1 MVTCPHLCPICRG
14 YWSVIV
20 PSWLAWLSTSSCRE
34 SCFYCS
40 AGPCFNPSTCQDG
53 ICHICTEQGKTNPKV
68 CEKCYGNKNNKRKSR
83 KWEPGLWGLTFAIG
97 HWRKCVS
104 SALPS
109 GIFPAS
115 FTTFFSSALSVLCC
129 IYRNSLPLPPMLPD
143 IGSSLA
149 PSDRQLLLCLLS
161 QRYHFNRAECRC
173 WFSHWEWLRKGI
185 LAWLGAREEN
195 TLSMYISA
203 VPSPSWAQ

>member
-83 KWEPGLWGLTFAIG
+83 KWEPGLWGLTSAIG

-104 SALPS
+104 SACQVV
-109 GIFPAS
+109 
-115 FTTFFSSALSVLCC
+115 FFQHPLLLFF
-129 IYRNSLPLPPMLPD
+129 LPLYQFYAAFIGILFPCLQCFQTSAHLWPLL
-143 IGSSLA
+143 IGSSFYVCSLSVTISTEQNA
-149 PSDRQLLLCLLS
+149 GVGFLTGSDSERG
-161 QRYHFNRAECRC
+161 F
-173 WFSHWEWLRKGI
+173 
-185 LAWLGAREEN
+185 
-195 TLSMYISA
+195 
-203 VPSPSWAQ
+203 